1 MIIKSVLIEEQR
13 RLERALKA
21 YESEIK
27 NLPKGSIQM
36 KKINGRI
43 YAYRAWRSG
52 NNIVTERIMDEVIDE
67 MRKNINR
74 RQRIE
79 KQIREIKKELKY
91 LEKVIK

>member
-21 YESEIK
+21 YENEIDH
-27 NLPKGSIQM
+27 LPKGSIQL
-36 KKINGRI
+36 KLINGKN

-52 NNIVTERIMDEVIDE
+52 SRVATERIKDSMLEE

-74 RQRIE
+74 RQRLE
-79 KQIREIKKELKY
+79 KQVREIKRELKY